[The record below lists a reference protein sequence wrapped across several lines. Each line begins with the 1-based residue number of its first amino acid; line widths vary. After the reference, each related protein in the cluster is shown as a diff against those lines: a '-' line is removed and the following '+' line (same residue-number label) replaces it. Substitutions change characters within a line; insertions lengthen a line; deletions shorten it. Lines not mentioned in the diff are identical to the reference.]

1 MNKLNEMTISEFT
14 DVFNYLLDNNK
25 NLQEQGLTPI
35 AIGIEGAAGIGKT
48 SLIQQV
54 AEKRGMTLCK
64 LNLSQLEEVGDLV
77 GFPQREVLLQW
88 KSKEGTTKTKW
99 WPENLLSKVP
109 ANVTV
114 TNQTR
119 MGYAVPAWLPRE
131 ENPNGTILALDDYTR
146 ANALFMQATMELINE
161 GKYISWSLPKNTTIC
176 LTTNPDDGE
185 FSVQSLDSAQKT
197 RFINFNLKLSV
208 NDWASWAEFN
218 NVDSRAINFC
228 LLYGDEIFKKH
239 NNIQTINPRAYTTFC
254 KAISG
259 IKDWEDDKSLALILN
274 ISKGCFL
281 NDSDNVVGTL
291 FTTFIAQ
298 RLDQLVQP
306 KDMLMQKWD
315 TVEPKIYGCVHEGDR
330 FKPEIASILAIRLLN
345 YILFYFSQKGVKES
359 VVEDRLL
366 EFINNDRKLFSDD
379 LLFHIIKT
387 VIQKYPARTNKLL
400 LNADIRNKVIV

>member
-1 MNKLNEMTISEFT
+1 MTNLNEMILSEFT
-14 DVFNYLLDNNK
+14 EVFNYLLDNNK
-25 NLQEQGLTPI
+25 QLEEQGLTPI

-77 GFPQREVLLQW
+77 GFPQKEVLLQW
-88 KSKEGTTKTKW
+88 KSKDGTIKTKW

-109 ANVTV
+109 PNVTV
-114 TNQTR
+114 TSNTR
-119 MGYAVPAWLPRE
+119 MGYAVPSWLPQE
-131 ENPNGTILALDDYTR
+131 ENPNGCILCLDDYTR

-161 GKYISWSLPKNTTIC
+161 GKYISWSLPRNTTIC

-185 FSVQSLDSAQKT
+185 FSVQSLDPAQKT
-197 RFINFNLKLSV
+197 RFINFNLKLDV
-208 NDWASWAEFN
+208 KDWASWAEFHQ
-218 NVDSRAINFC
+218 VDSRAINFC

-259 IKDWEDDKSLALILN
+259 IPNWEDDKSLALILN

-281 NDSDNVVGTL
+281 NDKDNVVGTL

-298 RLDQLVQP
+298 RLDKLIPP

-315 TVEPKIYGCVHEGDR
+315 TVEPKIYDCTHEGER

-345 YILFYFSQKGVKES
+345 YILYYFSQRES
-359 VVEDRLL
+359 KSNIVQDRLL
-366 EFINNDRKLFSDD
+366 EFVNNERKLFSDD

-387 VIQKYPARTNKLL
+387 IISKYPARTNKLL
-400 LNADIRNKVIV
+400 LNVDIRNKVVI